1 VLVVRTRWHISKMS
15 STRRN
20 GRLVARGRSHTV
32 VQCTELLCQGI
43 KEQGRKLFIYIV
55 TMLMGEGHAG
65 PSSSCASAGVHVMGS
80 IQDVEQGSTRVA
92 GIKWMMS
99 RRFAAWTRRQ
109 SHESHAG
116 LVTLARYEKSLD
128 GTGECR

>member
-1 VLVVRTRWHISKMS
+1 
-15 STRRN
+15 
-20 GRLVARGRSHTV
+20 
-32 VQCTELLCQGI
+32 
-43 KEQGRKLFIYIV
+43 
-55 TMLMGEGHAG
+55 MGEGHEG
-65 PSSSCASAGVHVMGS
+65 PSSSCASAGVHVIGS

-128 GTGECR
+128 GTGECREHRLTRSQVGGAMGLITNIDERIIQRFEETGAVVLIIVKMDKGTAR